1 MLTNCAYYFK
11 NHAMVV
17 VPPYTDGDKLRN
29 VRHYIAKYGRQKCR
43 DCKASLWELDHGTRT
58 VCPKQPY
65 P

>member
-1 MLTNCAYYFK
+1 
-11 NHAMVV
+11 MVV